1 MRKIKFISILLVLS
15 MLLTVPA
22 FAFSTGFTD
31 VSEKATYAEAVSYL
45 ADAGILRGTASGRFS
60 PNEKITIS
68 QWATMLC
75 RAFDTEPEGTSWQET
90 GTNAVQIAVRSGWL
104 DPTAVWDK
112 NGFICRGELY
122 RTAFAAAG
130 IPLYDATLYGLD
142 WPSSGENALRVGK
155 ELGLS
160 AENETAADLVTRAEA
175 AQLLHAVLT
184 QTLTVTPPDTPVTVE
199 NLTQWNVNAF
209 LLELR
214 KVPQPILD
222 AFNENGW
229 TFVIGTE
236 YLADLSRKLGVN
248 CIGAAAYTE
257 KRIYVS
263 EASAVLHE
271 FGHFLDCTMGF
282 PHEHSIT
289 QRCGTFRNVAYWKRQ
304 SGYLS
309 RVRYGTAENAGRTSA
324 PMLNNFT
331 GADKVYIA
339 CGYTDLRKGIDGLA
353 RLVQQQFELDPF
365 TNTLFL
371 FCGRRRDR
379 IKGLCWEKDGFILLY
394 KRLEQGA
401 YQWPRSESEVKT
413 LTPQQYRWL
422 MEGLQIEQ
430 PKAHRPVTGLT
441 TV

>member
-1 MRKIKFISILLVLS
+1 MASSNADAPRQGERPHFCCHECRDTTAQLEGPTLAENQYRKKNLNLRKDVSMRKIKFISILLVLS
-15 MLLTVPA
+15 MLLTVPV

-60 PNEKITIS
+60 PNERITVS

-75 RAFDTEPEGTSWQET
+75 RALDEEPEGTSWQEVST
-90 GTNAVQIAVRSGWL
+90 TAVQTAVRKAWL
-104 DPTAVWDK
+104 QPTAISDT
-112 NGFICRGELY
+112 NGSICRGELY

-142 WPSSGENALRVGK
+142 WLSSGENALRVVK
-155 ELGLS
+155 ELGLC
-160 AENETAADLVTRAEA
+160 AENKTAAELVTRAEA

-184 QTLTVTPPDTPVTVE
+184 QTLTVVPPDTPITVE

-236 YLADLSRKLGVN
+236 YLTDLGQKLGIN
-248 CIGAAAYTE
+248 CIGAAVYTE

-271 FGHFLDCTMGF
+271 FGHFLDCAMGF
-282 PHEHSIT
+282 PQEHKDLY
-289 QRCGTFRNVAYWKRQ
+289 A
-304 SGYLS
+304 LE
-309 RVRYGTAENAGRTSA
+309 AASA
-324 PMLNNFT
+324 PMKQHAKSNSLEYFAEFFAYWCSGNTRILEQFKELT
-331 GADKVYIA
+331 PETYAYF
-339 CGYTDLRKGIDGLA
+339 DGLSSA
-353 RLVQQQFELDPF
+353 WTAGVCD
-365 TNTLFL
+365 
-371 FCGRRRDR
+371 
-379 IKGLCWEKDGFILLY
+379 
-394 KRLEQGA
+394 
-401 YQWPRSESEVKT
+401 
-413 LTPQQYRWL
+413 
-422 MEGLQIEQ
+422 
-430 PKAHRPVTGLT
+430 
-441 TV
+441 

>member
-1 MRKIKFISILLVLS
+1 MASSNADASRQGERPRVCCHQRRDTTAQLEGQTLAENQYRKKNLNLRKDVSMRRIKFISILLVLS
-15 MLLTVPA
+15 MLLTVPV

-45 ADAGILRGTASGRFS
+45 ADADILRGTASGRFT

-130 IPLYDATLYGLD
+130 IPIYDATLYGLD
-142 WPSSGENALRVGK
+142 WHSPGENALRVGK
-155 ELGLS
+155 ALGLS
-160 AENETAADLVTRAEA
+160 AEDKTAADLVTRAEA

-184 QTLTVTPPDTPVTVE
+184 QTLTVTPPETPVTVE

-257 KRIYVS
+257 KRIYVF
-263 EASAVLHE
+263 EASAILHE

-309 RVRYGTAENAGRTSA
+309 RVQYGTAENASKTSA
-324 PMLNNFT
+324 PS
-331 GADKVYIA
+331 
-339 CGYTDLRKGIDGLA
+339 
-353 RLVQQQFELDPF
+353 QQQPIGK
-365 TNTLFL
+365 NPM
-371 FCGRRRDR
+371 G
-379 IKGLCWEKDGFILLY
+379 
-394 KRLEQGA
+394 
-401 YQWPRSESEVKT
+401 
-413 LTPQQYRWL
+413 
-422 MEGLQIEQ
+422 
-430 PKAHRPVTGLT
+430 
-441 TV
+441 